1 MASTNGTANGHS
13 SEQLVGRVLSVND
26 KGLRLEGR
34 DGWVNFSKFAQDL
47 VPPSRGSVVAIQ
59 LDGQGFIRRVEAAE
73 HAPEAHQAHAAGRET
88 AITRLAVLKAAAE
101 FAATRQEVKSKDVL
115 AIAAAWEKWVL
126 REEGS

>member
-1 MASTNGTANGHS
+1 MAGTNGAPNGRGA
-13 SEQLVGRVLSVND
+13 EQLVGRVTSVNE

-47 VPPSRGSVVAIQ
+47 IPPSKGSVVAVQ

-73 HAPEAHQAHAAGRET
+73 GAADRHQTHTAGRET

-101 FAATRQEVKSKDVL
+101 WSAGRTELKSGDVL
-115 AIAAAWEKWVL
+115 KIAERWEAWVA
-126 REEGS
+126 R

>member
-1 MASTNGTANGHS
+1 MAGTNGTGT
-13 SEQLVGRVLSVND
+13 EQLTGRVLSVND

-47 VPPSRGSVVAIQ
+47 TPPAKGAVVALT

-73 HAPEAHQAHAAGRET
+73 GTAERHQTHTAGRET

-101 FAATRQEVKSKDVL
+101 WSAGRTEVTSADVL
-115 AIAAAWEKWVL
+115 KIAERWERWVT
-126 REEGS
+126 REEG